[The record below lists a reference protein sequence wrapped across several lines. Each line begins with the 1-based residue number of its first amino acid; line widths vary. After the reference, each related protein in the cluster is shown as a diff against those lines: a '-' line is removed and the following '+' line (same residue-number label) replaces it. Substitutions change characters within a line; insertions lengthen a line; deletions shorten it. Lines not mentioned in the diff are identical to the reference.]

1 MSFIHLL
8 SNLKLIY
15 LVDFWNVRKLYI
27 YIYILAFL
35 YEMFYYPII
44 LIFDKYDEQ
53 TYYIM
58 IIGFKKKKKTKQ
70 SNFIKWCDIVK

>member
-27 YIYILAFL
+27 YIYIYLAFL

-58 IIGFKKKKKTKQ
+58 IIGFKKKKTQ
-70 SNFIKWCDIVK
+70 NNQISLNGVIL

>member
-27 YIYILAFL
+27 YIYIYKYILAFL

-58 IIGFKKKKKTKQ
+58 IIG
-70 SNFIKWCDIVK
+70 

>member
-27 YIYILAFL
+27 YIYLAFL
-35 YEMFYYPII
+35 YEIFYYPII

-58 IIGFKKKKKTKQ
+58 IIGFKKKKKKYQ
-70 SNFIKWCDIVK
+70 YNQISLYGVIL

>member
-15 LVDFWNVRKLYI
+15 LADFWNVRKLYI
-27 YIYILAFL
+27 YIAFL
-35 YEMFYYPII
+35 YEIFYYPII

-58 IIGFKKKKKTKQ
+58 IIGFKKNT
-70 SNFIKWCDIVK
+70 NTIKFH